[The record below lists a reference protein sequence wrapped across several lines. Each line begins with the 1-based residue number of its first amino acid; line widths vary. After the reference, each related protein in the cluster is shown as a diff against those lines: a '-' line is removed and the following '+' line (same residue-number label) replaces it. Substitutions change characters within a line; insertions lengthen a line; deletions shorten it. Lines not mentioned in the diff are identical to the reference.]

1 MVQEQRPVSTPTG
14 DVPFPETLLISSKDL
29 RRQLRERRRSLG
41 SRAQRRNSASA
52 ARRLGCLPIFLR
64 SRCVATYWASD
75 GEIDPAPLGELRR
88 SRRKHWFLPVL
99 RPHPQRKLWFVCRTA
114 GDRLVRN
121 RYGIPEPSLR
131 QHRIALPWDLDAI
144 LVPLVGFD
152 SACRRLGM
160 GGGFYDRTLGFL
172 RHRTHWRRPT
182 LIGLA
187 HECQRVAE
195 LEAQPWDVPL
205 DMVITEKRVY
215 VRRSPGI
222 EAPED

>member
-1 MVQEQRPVSTPTG
+1 M
-14 DVPFPETLLISSKDL
+14 
-29 RRQLRERRRSLG
+29 RRIG
-41 SRAQRRNSASA
+41 
-52 ARRLGCLPIFLR
+52 
-64 SRCVATYWASD
+64 
-75 GEIDPAPLGELRR
+75 
-88 SRRKHWFLPVL
+88 
-99 RPHPQRKLWFVCRTA
+99 

-121 RYGIPEPSLR
+121 RFGIPEPSLR
-131 QHRIALPWDLDAI
+131 QHRIALPWALDVI

-205 DMVITEKRVY
+205 DMVVTEKRVY
-215 VRRSPGI
+215 VRRPPGI
-222 EAPED
+222 EAPPR